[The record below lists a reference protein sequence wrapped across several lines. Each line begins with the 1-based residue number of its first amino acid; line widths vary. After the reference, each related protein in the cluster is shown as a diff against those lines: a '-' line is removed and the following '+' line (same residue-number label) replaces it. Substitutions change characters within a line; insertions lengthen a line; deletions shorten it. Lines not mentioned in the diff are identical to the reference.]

1 MKILWL
7 LVVVILIVMLPANAV
22 GQSVPSAFIG
32 SPVHHSTFLTT
43 DNILFSG
50 SGDEAKGGNL
60 IGDSMVWTSDIDGQI
75 GTGESF
81 TRSLT
86 VGNHV
91 ITLTVTDSDG
101 DTGDAIVTI
110 MVTSPGGVPTP
121 TPAPTEAPTP
131 EPTATSGGGD
141 GGAGGDIP
149 TPPPPPTPVVAEPT
163 ATPVPAPTA
172 MPVPASVPAPV
183 PVPTPAPPAP
193 GATPVP
199 AAPPTP
205 GSTFGS
211 IAFNVPTGLNVGQV
225 ADIEVF
231 VSERVSPGLR
241 GLITE
246 PGTITEDPDPIKTN
260 NEGTVVG
267 Y

>member
-141 GGAGGDIP
+141 GGAGGGGTFQP
-149 TPPPPPTPVVAEPT
+149 RRRRQLRWWPSQPQHRCLPQPQCPCLLRYQRPFRYQHRRPLRLVRRRSRQRRQHLGPLL
-163 ATPVPAPTA
+163 
-172 MPVPASVPAPV
+172 
-183 PVPTPAPPAP
+183 
-193 GATPVP
+193 GA
-199 AAPPTP
+199 
-205 GSTFGS
+205 
-211 IAFNVPTGLNVGQV
+211 
-225 ADIEVF
+225 
-231 VSERVSPGLR
+231 
-241 GLITE
+241 
-246 PGTITEDPDPIKTN
+246 
-260 NEGTVVG
+260 
-267 Y
+267 